1 MSVGAVRAIC
11 FDLDNTLW
19 DIEPVLA
26 RAERILADWLR
37 QRYPRIPEHCPPEAI
52 MAVREALLL
61 ERPDQAHDF
70 TFLRRES
77 LARMAERAG
86 YARAQ
91 AESIARDAFATWHAA
106 RNELTPYAEVVPA
119 LARLG
124 TRFRLA
130 TLSNGNADLA
140 AIGLEHHFEVSLHAA
155 QLGCAKPAARAYEAL
170 ARALTLRPADILFVG
185 DEPHADVAGPRAVG
199 MQTVWVNRGGGAW
212 PAELPA
218 ADARVADLD
227 ELVTMLTVKT

>member
-1 MSVGAVRAIC
+1 MDAGAVRAIC

-19 DIEPVLA
+19 DVEPVLA

-37 QRYPRIPEHCPPEAI
+37 ERYPRIPAHCPPEAV

-61 ERPDQAHDF
+61 ERPDQAHDL

-86 YARAQ
+86 YARDT
-91 AESIARDAFATWHAA
+91 AECIARDAFATWHAA

-119 LARLG
+119 LTRLAR
-124 TRFRLA
+124 RFRLA

-140 AIGLEHHFEVSLHAA
+140 VIGLAHHFEVSLHAA
-155 QLGCAKPAARAYEAL
+155 ELGCAKPAARAYESL
-170 ARALTLRPADILFVG
+170 ARALTLPPAAILFVG

-212 PAELPA
+212 PAGLPPS
-218 ADARVADLD
+218 DARVADLD
-227 ELVTMLTVKT
+227 ELVTLLTL

>member
-1 MSVGAVRAIC
+1 MSFGTVRAIC

-37 QRYPRIPEHCPPEAI
+37 QRYPRIPEHCPPESI

-61 ERPDQAHDF
+61 ERPDQTHDF
-70 TFLRRES
+70 SFLRRES
-77 LARMAERAG
+77 LARMAVRAG

-91 AESIARDAFATWHAA
+91 AESIAHEAFATWHAA

-119 LARLG
+119 LTQLG
-124 TRFRLA
+124 RRFRLA

-140 AIGLEHHFEVSLHAA
+140 VIGLAHHFEVSLHAA
-155 QLGCAKPAARAYEAL
+155 ALGCAKPDARAYEEL
-170 ARALTLRPADILFVG
+170 ARVLTLQPAEILFVG

-199 MQTVWVNRGGGAW
+199 MQTVWLNRGNDAW
-212 PAELPA
+212 PAALPT
-218 ADARVADLD
+218 ADARVTNLG
-227 ELVTMLTVKT
+227 ELVTLLTFET